1 MIMEGLIQQ
10 KKEGYNLVI
19 CADSLEVYQTKDGV
33 MVSLFNVDDSL
44 NDSEVIRQISL
55 DKIIDTFGADNI
67 LDYIGAKAINEFL
80 K

>member
-1 MIMEGLIQQ
+1 MQGLIQH

-19 CADSLEVYQTKDGV
+19 NADSLEVYPGKKGV

-44 NDSEVIRQISL
+44 NDAEVIKRISL
-55 DKIIDTFGADNI
+55 DKIIETFGADNI
-67 LDYIGAKAINEFL
+67 LDYIGTKAINEFL